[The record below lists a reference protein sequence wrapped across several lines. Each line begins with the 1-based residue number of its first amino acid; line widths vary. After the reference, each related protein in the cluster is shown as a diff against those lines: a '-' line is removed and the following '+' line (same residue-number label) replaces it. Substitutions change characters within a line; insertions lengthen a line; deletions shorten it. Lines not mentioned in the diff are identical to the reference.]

1 MSIKIPTVEEML
13 ECGMHFGH
21 PAAKWH
27 PKAASYIYGV
37 KNGVHIINLMKTE
50 ESLKSILEK
59 VSEVVAKGDEI
70 LFVGTKKQ
78 AKDAIKSAALKC
90 SMPYVNER
98 WLGGTFTN
106 FGTLLKSIKKLNKLE
121 LEKETGEFI
130 KYTKKEV
137 IVLNRLIEKLN
148 KNLGGIKNI
157 KKLPALVF
165 VVDLKSQDTTIKEAK
180 NRKIPIIGI
189 CDTNVDPNLV
199 DYQIPAN
206 DDAIK
211 SIEMIVNLIADAVN
225 EGKKR
230 IPEINKK

>member
-1 MSIKIPTVEEML
+1 MSVKMPSVEEML
-13 ECGMHFGH
+13 EAGVHFGH
-21 PAAKWH
+21 PVSKWH
-27 PKAASYIYGV
+27 PKAASYIYGA
-37 KNGVHIINLMKTE
+37 KNGVHIINLLKTE
-50 ESLKSILEK
+50 ESLKKVLEV
-59 VSEVVAKGDEI
+59 VSEVVSKGDEI

-78 AKDAIKSAALKC
+78 AKDLIKNAALKC
-90 SMPYVNER
+90 GMPYVTER

-121 LEKETGEFI
+121 LEKQTGEFS

-157 KKLPALVF
+157 KKIPALVF
-165 VVDLKSQDTTIKEAK
+165 VVDLKSQDTTIKEARNK
-180 NRKIPIIGI
+180 SIPIIGI

-199 DYQIPAN
+199 NYQIPGN

-211 SIEMIVNLIADAVN
+211 SVDMIANLIADAVN
-225 EGKKR
+225 EGKKKL
-230 IPEINKK
+230 NN

>member
-1 MSIKIPTVEEML
+1 MSVKIPSTEEML
-13 ECGMHFGH
+13 EAGVHFGH
-21 PAAKWH
+21 PVSKWH
-27 PKAASYIYGV
+27 PKAFSYIYGA
-37 KNGVHIINLMKTE
+37 KNGVHIINLTKTE
-50 ESLKSILEK
+50 EALVKILEIVADT
-59 VSEVVAKGDEI
+59 VSKGEEI

-78 AKDAIKSAALKC
+78 AKEIIKKAAEKC
-90 SMPYVNER
+90 EMPYVSER

-121 LEKETGEFI
+121 LEKQNGEFI

-157 KKLPALVF
+157 KKIPALVF
-165 VVDLKSQDTTIKEAK
+165 VVDLKSQDTTIKEAR

-199 DYQIPAN
+199 DYQIPGN

-211 SIEMIVNLIADAVN
+211 SIETIVNLIADAVN
-225 EGKKR
+225 DGKKR
-230 IPEINKK
+230 ITANK

>member
-1 MSIKIPTVEEML
+1 MSIKMPSVEEML
-13 ECGMHFGH
+13 EAGVHFGH
-21 PAAKWH
+21 PVSKWH
-27 PKAASYIYGV
+27 PKAASYIYGA
-37 KNGVHIINLMKTE
+37 KNGVHIINLLKTE
-50 ESLKSILEK
+50 ESLKKVLEV
-59 VSEVVAKGDEI
+59 VSETASKGDEI

-78 AKDAIKSAALKC
+78 AKELIKNAAIKC
-90 SMPYVNER
+90 GMPYVNER

-121 LEKETGEFI
+121 AEKESGEFA

-157 KKLPALVF
+157 KKLPSLVF
-165 VVDLKSQDTTIKEAK
+165 VVDLKSQDITIKEAK

-189 CDTNVDPNLV
+189 CDTNVDPGLV
-199 DYQIPAN
+199 DYQIPGN

-225 EGKKR
+225 EGKKKL
-230 IPEINKK
+230 NN